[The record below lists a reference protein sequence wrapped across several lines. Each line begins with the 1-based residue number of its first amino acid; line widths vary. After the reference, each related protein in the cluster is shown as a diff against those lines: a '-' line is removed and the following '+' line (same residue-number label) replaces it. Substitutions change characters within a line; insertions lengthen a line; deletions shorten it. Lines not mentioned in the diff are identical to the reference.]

1 MSVPGDQARSIRDII
16 LDATSELLAESSAG
30 AVSTRA
36 ICERAGIQAPT
47 LYRQFG
53 DKDAL
58 IAQVV
63 DRAFQLYLD
72 SKRNRVVSPDPQQ
85 TLRNGWDSHVAWALA
100 NPSFYRVIY
109 SSGVQRPAG
118 VDDAHAILLG
128 DLEACAAAGG
138 LKVSPPIAAQMIM
151 SATVGIAMM
160 LIARPDQY
168 PDPAI
173 SARLR
178 DSVYSA
184 VFTDEIGP
192 GGSPEKAPSVAA
204 TALTLSSLVSGSETT
219 GLTAAEKALAIEW
232 LGRIADSA

>member
-1 MSVPGDQARSIRDII
+1 VSIPGDAARSIRDII

-30 AVSTRA
+30 TVSTRA

-72 SKRNRVVSPDPQQ
+72 SKRDRVVNPDPQQ

-109 SSGVQRPAG
+109 SSGAHRPAG
-118 VDDAHAILLG
+118 VDDAHNILLG

-138 LKVSPPIAAQMIM
+138 LKVAPPIAAQMIM
-151 SATVGIAMM
+151 SATVGMAMM
-160 LIARPDQY
+160 LISRPDQY
-168 PDPAI
+168 PDRAI

-178 DSVYSA
+178 DSVYGA
-184 VFTDEIGP
+184 VFSDTIPTTDAAEAAP
-192 GGSPEKAPSVAA
+192 GMAA
-204 TALTLSSLVSGSETT
+204 AAVTLASLVSGSETVA
-219 GLTAAEKALAIEW
+219 LTVAEKALAIEW
-232 LGRIADSA
+232 LGRIAESA